1 MARAKSKSPKVP
13 VISVPTPEQER
24 FHLGKVGIMA
34 VVGLSIGILW
44 PRFAGFHLVPAP
56 PSEAI
61 ASPSADAGAASPSG
75 SASALGAAPNAGTA
89 PAKAPVNDP
98 SPPGVTPPKVT
109 LAQVV
114 SCRAKDVGKKTHCD
128 TPAIDSVVGDPLRA
142 LIACDGAEGTRGI
155 LSLGFDVDFENNKLD
170 NYTAGKSTTL
180 PSSLTKQLLRCAE
193 KELGKVSLEGVTHP
207 MMSYRVF
214 YRLEFG
220 AEPGEAAASKDDKP
234 SGDSPAPSG
243 EVIAASGR
251 VTVTWDAA
259 LVRAKPKDGE
269 VLARVLGGTRLTV
282 TGHQGDWYRVKYDAK
297 GSEGWVFKAAIGL

>member
-1 MARAKSKSPKVP
+1 
-13 VISVPTPEQER
+13 
-24 FHLGKVGIMA
+24 
-34 VVGLSIGILW
+34 
-44 PRFAGFHLVPAP
+44 
-56 PSEAI
+56 
-61 ASPSADAGAASPSG
+61 
-75 SASALGAAPNAGTA
+75 
-89 PAKAPVNDP
+89 
-98 SPPGVTPPKVT
+98 
-109 LAQVV
+109 
-114 SCRAKDVGKKTHCD
+114 
-128 TPAIDSVVGDPLRA
+128 
-142 LIACDGAEGTRGI
+142 
-155 LSLGFDVDFENNKLD
+155 
-170 NYTAGKSTTL
+170 
-180 PSSLTKQLLRCAE
+180 
-193 KELGKVSLEGVTHP
+193 

>member
-34 VVGLSIGILW
+34 VVGLSIGIVW

-56 PSEAI
+56 PSESV
-61 ASPSADAGAASPSG
+61 ASPSADAGAASASG
-75 SASALGAAPNAGTA
+75 SASAPGAAPIAGTA
-89 PAKAPVNDP
+89 AAKAPAGDP
-98 SPPGVTPPKVT
+98 SPSGVTPPKVT

-114 SCRAKDVGKKTHCD
+114 SCRSKDAGKKAHCD

-269 VLARVLGGTRLTV
+269 ILARVLGGTRLTV